1 MEDILKRI
9 LARVEADEEPQRRTF
24 DRDSF
29 GLRERAAPID
39 ILPALRRG
47 FVPIAEVKRGS
58 PSRGVIRRDF
68 DPEALAR
75 AYERAGAGA
84 VSVVTEKH
92 FFFGDKTHLGRVKAA
107 VGLPVLRKDFLT
119 HEHQLYESFNLGA
132 DFVLLV
138 VACLREG
145 RLRRL
150 CRTAEALGMR
160 ALVEVHAPD
169 ELRTALRVEAPIVGI
184 NNRDLKT
191 FETDWT
197 ASLRL
202 RSLVPPGV
210 PVVSE
215 SGINRP
221 AQVRI
226 LKAEGF
232 SGVLVGEHLLSQTDP
247 GRALEELLHG

>member
-1 MEDILKRI
+1 MEDILQTI
-9 LARVEADEEPQRRTF
+9 LAGIESDEGPLARTF
-24 DRDSF
+24 DRAAF
-29 GLRERAAPID
+29 KLKGRTAPID
-39 ILPALRRG
+39 ILGKLRAG
-47 FVPIAEVKRGS
+47 FVAIAEVKRGS
-58 PSRGVIRRDF
+58 PSRGVIREDF
-68 DPEALAR
+68 EPAALAR
-75 AYERAGAGA
+75 AFERGGAGA

-92 FFFGDKTHLGRVKAA
+92 FFLGDKRHLGQVKSA

-119 HEHQLYESFNLGA
+119 HERQVYESFNLGA

-150 CRTAEALGMR
+150 CRAAESLGMR
-160 ALVEVHAPD
+160 ALIEVHTPE
-169 ELRTALRVEAPIVGI
+169 ELRTALRTEPRLLGI
-184 NNRDLKT
+184 NNRDLRT

-202 RSLVPPGV
+202 RSLVPPGIHV
-210 PVVSE
+210 ISE
-215 SGINRP
+215 SGIDRP
-221 AQVRI
+221 AQIRM

-232 SGVLVGEHLLSQTDP
+232 SGVLVGEHLLRQADP